1 MSNTKEW
8 TGENDYLETYE
19 NAIMQKHFINYRN
32 QEYCLI
38 RVYHDK
44 TLMVETLFNAKGENV
59 INPKTYGGILGR
71 VSFSHPWAVE
81 EVGAL

>member
-1 MSNTKEW
+1 MNNTKEW

-19 NAIMQKHFINYRN
+19 NAIIQKHFINYRN

-44 TLMVETLFNAKGENV
+44 TLMVETLFNAK
-59 INPKTYGGILGR
+59 
-71 VSFSHPWAVE
+71 
-81 EVGAL
+81 